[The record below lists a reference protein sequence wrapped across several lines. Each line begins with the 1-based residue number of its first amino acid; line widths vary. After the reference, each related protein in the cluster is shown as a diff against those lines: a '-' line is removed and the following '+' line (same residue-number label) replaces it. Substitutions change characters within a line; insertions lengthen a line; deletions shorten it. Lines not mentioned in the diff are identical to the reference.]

1 MSDVKAKIFTVLKI
15 CLAIF
20 GCLIVSTSIYLG
32 SSIFV
37 YAAWHCPP
45 PCEHKTPLWVD
56 LTILLLFLSPFLVF
70 TIGAYLCRNAI
81 YFLTESK
88 ILRVLLL
95 LSFALFPLFIFV
107 GFVIYVINSPA

>member
-1 MSDVKAKIFTVLKI
+1 MSHAKAKIFTVLKI

-20 GCLIVSTSIYLG
+20 GCLIVSISIYLG

-45 PCEHKTPLWVD
+45 PCEHKTPMWID
-56 LTILLLFLSPFLVF
+56 LTILLIFLSPFLVF

-81 YFLTESK
+81 YSLTESK

-95 LSFALFPLFIFV
+95 LFFAFFPIFLFV
-107 GFVIYVINSPA
+107 GFVFYAVNSP